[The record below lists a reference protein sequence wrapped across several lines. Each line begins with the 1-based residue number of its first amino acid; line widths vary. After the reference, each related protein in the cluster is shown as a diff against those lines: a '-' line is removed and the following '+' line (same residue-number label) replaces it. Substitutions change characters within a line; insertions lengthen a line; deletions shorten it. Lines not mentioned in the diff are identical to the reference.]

1 MIGKAIS
8 RYRIRQKLG
17 EGGMGVVYEA
27 MDERLHRLVAL
38 KFLPEGLEGDPGALD
53 RMRREAYAAS
63 SLDHPGICVVHDID
77 EHQGRHFIVLERLEG
92 CTLLALLLEHRERG
106 KTLDLPT
113 ILTIAIQ
120 IVEALDAA
128 HAKAIVHRDI
138 KPSNV
143 FVTGR
148 GRVKVLDFG
157 LAVLDRQPIVLP
169 RGADTSLLDTR
180 SKVLP
185 VAGAGPIVGT
195 RPYMS
200 PEQLRGET
208 LDARTDLFSLGVVL
222 YEMATGILPF
232 GSEASTIVVDPIP
245 HRDPAP
251 ASSINPGLP
260 GELDRILTK
269 ALEKDRDVRYQ
280 TARDLHA
287 DLERL
292 RRKVVPSAGAA
303 VGPSP
308 TGGQEEGVLEHRR
321 VRDRRGSAHAIP
333 ASIAAGCLLLA
344 LGAIG
349 VVALRGPRSPDVAV
363 PPRHLTSF
371 TGDKVDPA
379 LSPDGRQLAFVW
391 DGENHGAYDVYAMAI
406 GGGAPVRITH
416 SGSACCPA
424 WSPDGRFLAFVR
436 LAGVDGTLLVVPAAG
451 GPERK
456 LVTLHPWFGLALS
469 WSPEGSRIVYPD
481 RQAPD
486 ANWSLWAVS
495 VATGE
500 TTRSTLPES
509 SYYGD
514 AFPSHSP
521 DGRSLAFARV
531 SASGD
536 FLPADVYVL
545 RDRDAEPR
553 RLTYDGS
560 FVGGLGWTPDGHEV
574 VYTRV
579 TKGEDPRI
587 WRVSVTGA
595 STKPTPLSGLV
606 PSEMVVETVG
616 AVSHSLRLSVARF
629 SRRMAYVRGSYDTN
643 IWKIREP
650 ASGGHGAP
658 KPLIATGATE
668 DSPQYSPNGE
678 TIAFA
683 SSRSGSGN
691 SEIWTCRRDGLACS
705 TLTHAGVHSGTPRWS
720 PDGRR
725 IAFDSRPAG
734 QSDIFVLDLDTQQA
748 RQVTRSAADDVVPS
762 WSSDGQT
769 VYFASNRTGSWEVWK
784 TDGETTSQVTSR
796 GGFAAFEG
804 GEVLYFTKHTTP
816 GLWRVPRGGGEELK
830 VFDGPPCW
838 GHWALAK
845 DGVFLLDTTSG
856 PRTRLMFFRFADQRA
871 GPLLTLDLTAPCAES
886 SLAVSPDGREVLLV
900 AGARAS
906 EIMMAELP

>member
-1 MIGKAIS
+1 
-8 RYRIRQKLG
+8 
-17 EGGMGVVYEA
+17 MGVVYEA
-27 MDERLHRLVAL
+27 VDERLRRMVAL

-77 EHQGRHFIVLERLEG
+77 EHEGRHFIVLERLEG
-92 CTLLALLLEHRERG
+92 CTLSALLLDHRERG
-106 KTLDLPT
+106 KTLDLPN
-113 ILTIAIQ
+113 ILAFAIQ

-138 KPSNV
+138 KPSNL

-157 LAVLDRQPIVLP
+157 LAVLDRQPLP
-169 RGADTSLLDTR
+169 LPLGADTSLLDTR
-180 SKVLP
+180 SEVLP
-185 VAGAGPIVGT
+185 LAGAGTIVGT

-200 PEQLRGET
+200 PEQVRGEA

-232 GSEASTIVVDPIP
+232 GSEVSASVVDAILN
-245 HRDPAP
+245 RDSAP
-251 ASSINPGLP
+251 ASSINPALP

-269 ALEKDRDVRYQ
+269 ALEKDRDLRYQ

-292 RRKVVPSAGAA
+292 RREVVLRAGPAG
-303 VGPSP
+303 GPVQR
-308 TGGQEEGVLEHRR
+308 GGKQEGLLVHRR
-321 VRDRRGSAHAIP
+321 LRDRDRRGTTAYAIRF
-333 ASIAAGCLLLA
+333 AIAAGCLLLA

-349 VVALRGPRSPDVAV
+349 VVVLRGHRSPEAAV
-363 PPRHLTSF
+363 PPLHLTSF
-371 TGDKVDPA
+371 AGNKVDPA

-391 DGENHGAYDVYAMAI
+391 DGGNRGGNDVYAMAV
-406 GGGAPVRITH
+406 GGASPIRLTQQ
-416 SGSACCPA
+416 GSACCPA
-424 WSPDGRFLAFVR
+424 WSPDGRSLAFVR
-436 LAGVDGTLLVVPAAG
+436 LAGADGTLLVVPAAG

-456 LVTLHPWFGLALS
+456 LATLHPWFGLALS

-481 RQAPD
+481 RQAAD

-495 VATGE
+495 ADTGE
-500 TTRSTLPES
+500 TTRSTRPDS
-509 SYYGD
+509 AYYGD

-536 FLPADVYVL
+536 FLPADLYIL
-545 RDRDAEPR
+545 REGDAEPR
-553 RLTYDGS
+553 RLTFDGV
-560 FVGGLGWTPDGHEV
+560 FVGGLGWTPDGRDL

-579 TKGEDPRI
+579 TKGDDPRI
-587 WRVSVTGA
+587 WRVSATGA
-595 STKPTPLSGLV
+595 STKPAPLSGLV
-606 PSEMVVETVG
+606 PSEMVVETVA
-616 AVSHSLRLSVARF
+616 AVSHSLRLSVGRF
-629 SRRMAYVRGSYDTN
+629 SRRMAYVRGSHDTN

-650 ASGGHGAP
+650 AGGGNDAP
-658 KPLIATGATE
+658 KPLIASAATE
-668 DSPQYSPNGE
+668 DSPQYSPDGE

-683 SSRSGSGN
+683 SSRSST

-705 TLTHAGVHSGTPRWS
+705 PLTRAGVHSGTPRWS

-725 IAFDSRPAG
+725 IAYDSRPAG
-734 QSDIFVLDLDTQQA
+734 QSDIFVLDLDTRQA
-748 RQVTRSAADDVVPS
+748 RQVTRSGADDVVPS

-769 VYFASNRTGSWEVWK
+769 IYFASNRTGSWEVWK
-784 TDGETTSQVTSR
+784 TDDLTTSQVTSR

-804 GEVLYFTKHTTP
+804 RDAVYFTKHATP
-816 GLWRVPRGGGEELK
+816 GHWRVPRDGGQEFK
-830 VFDGPPCW
+830 VLDGPPCW

-845 DGVFLLDTTSG
+845 DGVFLLDTTAR
-856 PRTRLMFFRFADQRA
+856 PRTRLTFFRFADQQA
-871 GPLLTLDLTAPCAES
+871 WPLLTLDLAVPCAES
-886 SLAVSPDGREVLLV
+886 SLAVSPDGRELLVV